1 MTANR
6 TCVSRYTYRQV
17 GKVPYLSKDHTPP
30 AACEWHQHISQTR
43 RRVWKTVHIALN
55 AISHLLRYSQCNH
68 ASYLGNE
75 WVREW
80 HQDRICPP
88 LSLSLSIC
96 MAIWIQCGRCMRNIR
111 VPVVEFRW
119 WSEGSGFQISC
130 RGRTDG
136 WCKQGSCHPTSLLPA
151 VLPTFYLFIDRDC
164 HNPNWK
170 WQQKWQW
177 QSTHTQGKCDFVCP
191 LLSLLDGA
199 GHGSTS
205 CKSGNHT
212 CPVLSSSSSL
222 HFAPASASSS
232 PASVEQEQSPVPTL
246 SSSGH
251 PWEVGR
257 PSSPLTV
264 IHSTPHHSAG
274 LRLPPA
280 ARHLPPAALAPSI
293 RLPLLKLWATAF
305 STYLYLTLTTYPTQ
319 VHRSRTVQHF
329 HLQYN

>member
-1 MTANR
+1 MKAVDFKFPVEDAR
-6 TCVSRYTYRQV
+6 TGDVSRA
-17 GKVPYLSKDHTPP
+17 PAIPP
-30 AACEWHQHISQTR
+30 H
-43 RRVWKTVHIALN
+43 
-55 AISHLLRYSQCNH
+55 
-68 ASYLGNE
+68 
-75 WVREW
+75 
-80 HQDRICPP
+80 
-88 LSLSLSIC
+88 
-96 MAIWIQCGRCMRNIR
+96 
-111 VPVVEFRW
+111 
-119 WSEGSGFQISC
+119 
-130 RGRTDG
+130 
-136 WCKQGSCHPTSLLPA
+136 
-151 VLPTFYLFIDRDC
+151 FYLWYYL
-164 HNPNWK
+164 P
-170 WQQKWQW
+170 
-177 QSTHTQGKCDFVCP
+177 STYLLIATAIIQTEKGSKNGSDSPHTQGKCDFVCP

-199 GHGSTS
+199 RHGSTS

-293 RLPLLKLWATAF
+293 RLPLLKL
-305 STYLYLTLTTYPTQ
+305 
-319 VHRSRTVQHF
+319 
-329 HLQYN
+329 